1 MPTTFINSATGYP
14 TTVISPPP
22 NHPTPVHD
30 ESISSHQYAQVHDD
44 SPVKA
49 ELTELKPVSDQ
60 NMAMHTTMGI
70 PNLAPPPQIQQQSY
84 DMMRS
89 STVTHSPTFIA
100 VPSSNLIQASHP
112 MANGQGYTMRLSD
125 HTQSHPA
132 SQNTSSV
139 GYSTVGQSVM
149 TTSPSYAT
157 RSPIQYQRVITSGG
171 DVGQATSPP
180 AANPAPGYVLPPV
193 STLTRGQIPADMT
206 GQFPPASHTQV
217 QPPYPDQWI
226 PYAPQG
232 FIGRPT
238 VFLPANWTASA
249 PPPSRMSGTKLSTTA

>member
-1 MPTTFINSATGYP
+1 MPDFCCRQDA
-14 TTVISPPP
+14 
-22 NHPTPVHD
+22 
-30 ESISSHQYAQVHDD
+30 
-44 SPVKA
+44 PVKA
-49 ELTELKPVSDQ
+49 ELTELKPVSDP
-60 NMAMHTTMGI
+60 NMGMHTTMGI

-157 RSPIQYQRVITSGG
+157 REYRSVCLR
-171 DVGQATSPP
+171 
-180 AANPAPGYVLPPV
+180 AA
-193 STLTRGQIPADMT
+193 
-206 GQFPPASHTQV
+206 
-217 QPPYPDQWI
+217 
-226 PYAPQG
+226 
-232 FIGRPT
+232 
-238 VFLPANWTASA
+238 
-249 PPPSRMSGTKLSTTA
+249 